1 MGRPG
6 LLNINIGDEFGD
18 LKCIAIIPKKEHTFY
33 RMKCKICGREKDML
47 SATIAYKHG
56 ITHKACGKG
65 LKTKDKIFYERW
77 QSMRQRT
84 TNPNL
89 EHADCYINRGINSDE
104 FENFIDFYD
113 KKYESFLEKAKE
125 IGKKNTSLE
134 RIDPNLD
141 YTSENTMWIHKN
153 QQQQN
158 CRKTIDFAVEYPDGN
173 IEIHRCLGKFITE
186 YNNNPEHKIKL
197 DYETALDCMNN
208 KITNHRGL
216 KFIRLKPGIE
226 SIK

>member
-1 MGRPG
+1 MSSNDFNDKFERSNLKRNLAIPNERKISNSN
-6 LLNINIGDEFGD
+6 LKKTSYTNDISDRKKNINLDISRNNSENEED
-18 LKCIAIIPKKEHTFY
+18 
-33 RMKCKICGREKDML
+33 KI
-47 SATIAYKHG
+47 
-56 ITHKACGKG
+56 
-65 LKTKDKIFYERW
+65 KDKIFYERW

-104 FENFIDFYD
+104 FKNFIDFYD

-141 YTSENTMWIHKN
+141 YTSENTTWIHKN

-158 CRKTIDFAVEYPDGN
+158 CRKTVDFAVEYPDGN
-173 IEIHRCLGKFITE
+173 IEIYRCLGKFITE
-186 YNNNPEHKIKL
+186 YNNNPDHKIKL
-197 DYETALDCMNN
+197 DYNTALDCMNN

-226 SIK
+226 FIK